1 MIQLQATKY
10 RMTESNKNIKNKE
23 RESWGFRKMASY
35 DLLVIK
41 LVNIW
46 LPTFLSKAYAA
57 SPSSCFSF
65 YTAKE
70 N

>member
-1 MIQLQATKY
+1 
-10 RMTESNKNIKNKE
+10 MTESNKYIKNKE
-23 RESWGFRKMASY
+23 RESWGFRKMAFF

-46 LPTFLSKAYAA
+46 LPTFLSKADAA
-57 SPSSCFSF
+57 SLSSCFPF
-65 YTAKE
+65 YTTKRKK